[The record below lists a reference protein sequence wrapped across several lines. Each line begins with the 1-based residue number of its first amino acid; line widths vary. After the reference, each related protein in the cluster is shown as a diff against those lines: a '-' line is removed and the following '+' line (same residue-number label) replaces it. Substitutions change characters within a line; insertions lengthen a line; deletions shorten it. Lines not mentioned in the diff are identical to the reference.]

1 MTLLAPASNFVNGG
15 LLVQLMLGAL
25 AVVAAVAVPSRFRNV
40 VAGALICTGGVAAAL
55 TGSAALLGATGT
67 GPQVPIALPLALPF
81 DPLVLAPD
89 ALGGLFMA
97 IAGVVVALAA
107 LFGIGYAH
115 GAAASRTGWTA
126 FAVFAVGMQLVPAAG
141 DAVTFLLAWE
151 LMAGGSTVLLLADHA
166 ARGEVR
172 LATVWY
178 SVMTHLSF
186 LFLLAGF
193 GVLAAATGGTA
204 WATMASGDV
213 AAPAAT
219 LAFVLLFAGF
229 ATKAGLLPVHV
240 WLSRAHPEAPSHMS
254 AAMSAAMVK
263 MGIYGILLLTVRLL
277 PDGPRWWSILLVAV
291 GAGSAVYGILQASV
305 QADLKKLL
313 AYSTTENVGLI
324 TTAIGA
330 GLLLRASSQLPV
342 ADVALVAALLLA
354 VSHAAFK
361 SVLFLGAGSVLHSTG
376 ERDLDL
382 LGGLAARMP
391 WTSVSFGIGAL
402 GAAALPVTSG
412 FVAEWALL
420 QSLIHVDAS
429 ADRLLA
435 IVIPITMGIVAL
447 TVGLGLLTFVKA
459 YGIGFLAR
467 PRTSAAAG
475 ARESA
480 PTMCAAMVLGA
491 ALVVGLG
498 MVPGP
503 LSQALARAVSA
514 GGVSTTGGA
523 GLMLDAVDV
532 ILNPV
537 ALTLLS
543 LAILVPLVA
552 VNLVLARRHPR
563 RDVELAWGC
572 GGERTSPRMEYNATS
587 YSEPL
592 VRVFRSSLQA
602 SQFVDVVHH
611 DDAPLLVEQM
621 TFIQETGDVIE
632 DRLYLPATRWA
643 LRLGDLGRTVQ
654 NGSIHRYVGF
664 SFAALILVLL
674 LVAL

>member
-1 MTLLAPASNFVNGG
+1 
-15 LLVQLMLGAL
+15 
-25 AVVAAVAVPSRFRNV
+25 
-40 VAGALICTGGVAAAL
+40 
-55 TGSAALLGATGT
+55 
-67 GPQVPIALPLALPF
+67 
-81 DPLVLAPD
+81 
-89 ALGGLFMA
+89 
-97 IAGVVVALAA
+97 
-107 LFGIGYAH
+107 
-115 GAAASRTGWTA
+115 
-126 FAVFAVGMQLVPAAG
+126 
-141 DAVTFLLAWE
+141 
-151 LMAGGSTVLLLADHA
+151 
-166 ARGEVR
+166 
-172 LATVWY
+172 
-178 SVMTHLSF
+178 
-186 LFLLAGF
+186 
-193 GVLAAATGGTA
+193 
-204 WATMASGDV
+204 
-213 AAPAAT
+213 
-219 LAFVLLFAGF
+219 
-229 ATKAGLLPVHV
+229 
-240 WLSRAHPEAPSHMS
+240 
-254 AAMSAAMVK
+254 
-263 MGIYGILLLTVRLL
+263 
-277 PDGPRWWSILLVAV
+277 
-291 GAGSAVYGILQASV
+291 
-305 QADLKKLL
+305 
-313 AYSTTENVGLI
+313 
-324 TTAIGA
+324 
-330 GLLLRASSQLPV
+330 
-342 ADVALVAALLLA
+342 
-354 VSHAAFK
+354 
-361 SVLFLGAGSVLHSTG
+361 
-376 ERDLDL
+376 
-382 LGGLAARMP
+382 
-391 WTSVSFGIGAL
+391 
-402 GAAALPVTSG
+402 
-412 FVAEWALL
+412 
-420 QSLIHVDAS
+420 
-429 ADRLLA
+429 
-435 IVIPITMGIVAL
+435 
-447 TVGLGLLTFVKA
+447 
-459 YGIGFLAR
+459 
-467 PRTSAAAG
+467 
-475 ARESA
+475 
-480 PTMCAAMVLGA
+480 MCAAMVLGA

>member
-1 MTLLAPASNFVNGG
+1 MTGLEAATTVVDAGLLAQ
-15 LLVQLMLGAL
+15 LLLGAL
-25 AVVAAVAVPSRFRNV
+25 AVLAALVSPSRVRNLL
-40 VAGALICTGGVAAAL
+40 AGGLIALAGVAAAI
-55 TGSAALLGATGT
+55 TGSAALLGYAATGLQI
-67 GPQVPIALPLALPF
+67 PVALPLVA
-81 DPLVLAPD
+81 PLEPLLLNPD
-89 ALGGLFMA
+89 QLGGLFMA
-97 IAGVVVALAA
+97 LAGVVVALAA

-115 GAAASRTGWTA
+115 GPAASRTGWTA
-126 FAVFAVGMQLVPAAG
+126 FAVFAVGMQLVPAAA

-166 ARGEVR
+166 SRETVR
-172 LATVWY
+172 SATIWY
-178 SVMTHLSF
+178 AVMTHLSF

-193 GVLAAATGGTA
+193 GVLIAAAGGTS
-204 WATMASGDV
+204 WATMA
-213 AAPAAT
+213 AAGITGPVAT
-219 LAFVLLFAGF
+219 LAFVLLLAGF
-229 ATKAGLLPVHV
+229 ATKAGLVPVHV
-240 WLSRAHPEAPSHMS
+240 WLPRAHPEAPSHMS

-263 MGIYGILLLTVRLL
+263 MGVYGILLLTIRLL
-277 PDGPRWWSILLVAV
+277 PDGPRWWPIVLTAL
-291 GAGSAVYGILQASV
+291 GAGSALYGILQASV

-313 AYSTTENVGLI
+313 AYSTTENIGLI
-324 TTAIGA
+324 TTAIGV
-330 GLLLRASSQLPV
+330 GLLLRSSAQFAV

-361 SVLFLGAGSVLHSTG
+361 SVLFLCAGSVLHATG

-391 WTSVSFGIGAL
+391 WTSVTFGVGAL

-420 QSLIHVDAS
+420 QSLIHVDAR

-467 PRTSAAAG
+467 PRTRAAADAHEAG
-475 ARESA
+475 W
-480 PTMCAAMVLGA
+480 TMRAAMVLGA
-491 ALVVGLG
+491 VLVVGLG
-498 MVPGP
+498 LVPGP

-514 GGVSTTGGA
+514 GGVSITGGA
-523 GLMLDAVDV
+523 GLMLNAVDV
-532 ILNPV
+532 VLNPL
-537 ALTLLS
+537 ALTLLA
-543 LAILVPLVA
+543 LAILVPLVV
-552 VNLVLARRHPR
+552 VNAVLARRHPR
-563 RDVELAWGC
+563 RDVDLAWGC

-602 SQFVDVVHH
+602 TQLVDVVRH
-611 DDAPLLVEQM
+611 DASPLLVEQM
-621 TFIQETGDVIE
+621 TFTQETGDVIE
-632 DRLYLPATRWA
+632 DRVYLPATRWA
-643 LRLGDLGRTVQ
+643 GRLGDLARGVQ

-664 SFAALILVLL
+664 SFAALVLVLV